1 MYRVNSLN
9 NRSFFSYEGVP
20 GVKIDKD
27 CVFYVWLQESPN
39 CVIVFQPVVSGCEN
53 VSDLQHILKNLA
65 MDTASMIK

>member
-39 CVIVFQPVVSGCEN
+39 CVIAFQPVVSGCES
-53 VSDLQHILKNLA
+53 VSRIATYFENLA